1 MLMIEKRPDG
11 ILHILADGRLTADD
25 YARFVPRFERL
36 AKGPTPILMEL
47 KPGFR
52 GWTPVGLLCDLK
64 FDLQHRSRFGR
75 IAVIG
80 RKRWERWLTA
90 ASSLLFPYE
99 IRFFDAEEMAEAEAW
114 LARTGRPRRARP
126 PRP

>member
-1 MLMIEKRPDG
+1 MLTIETRPDG
-11 ILHILADGRLTADD
+11 SLHILADGRLTADD
-25 YARFVPRFERL
+25 YAELVPRFERL

-52 GWTPVGLLCDLK
+52 GWTPSGLLRDLK
-64 FDLQHRSRFGR
+64 FDLQHRKSFGP

-90 ASSLLFPYE
+90 ASTLLFPNE
-99 IRFFDAEEMAEAEAW
+99 IRFFDAEARAEAEAW
-114 LARTGRPRRARP
+114 LARAGRPRSG
-126 PRP
+126 